1 MDPNPIQDIQNIKLE
16 ETTSSEED
24 LASSGVEDK
33 TAKHKVSSTD
43 RYHESCLKECDHSH
57 HIKKGLVS
65 PTIHKVPKEKV
76 FHPDKYHE
84 SCLKECKH
92 TEENVHVYSWKEPPP
107 TVPRKHVERKH
118 CESMYHENCLHKE
131 EEPEYQGP
139 REKQL
144 FL

>member
-43 RYHESCLKECDHSH
+43 R
-57 HIKKGLVS
+57 
-65 PTIHKVPKEKV
+65 
-76 FHPDKYHE
+76 YHE